1 MNLITD
7 DNGVN
12 IQGFSP
18 NRGKTYSGEVIVTKP
33 TAIMLGSDVAISIDG
48 KVVSYSEGSG
58 LILAPKVI
66 YTFISSVDCH
76 VMD

>member
-1 MNLITD
+1 MNLTTD

-18 NRGKTYSGEVIVTKP
+18 NRGTTYSGAVSVTKP

-48 KVVSYSEGSG
+48 KVVNYSKGSG
-58 LILAPKVI
+58 LILTPKVI
-66 YTFISSVDCH
+66 YNFTGSVDCH
-76 VMD
+76 IMD